1 MTTVVMEADF
11 RPFLEIFHHFSFFA
25 LWMCHS
31 ASSSESKGKFVGDTK
46 LPDEEVTES
55 ASLPRSAA
63 LLKTDNFPDK
73 RASEILPFK
82 KQILID
88 S

>member
-1 MTTVVMEADF
+1 MEADF
-11 RPFLEIFHHFSFFA
+11 HPFLEIFHHFSFIA
-25 LWMCHS
+25 LWMRDS
-31 ASSSESKGKFVGDTK
+31 ASSSKSKGVFVGDSK
-46 LPDEEVTES
+46 LPDEKVTES
-55 ASLPRSAA
+55 ASLSRSAA
-63 LLKTDNFPDK
+63 LLKTDNVSNK

>member
-1 MTTVVMEADF
+1 M
-11 RPFLEIFHHFSFFA
+11 PIFGNFSFFS
-25 LWMCHS
+25 LWMRHS
-31 ASSSESKGKFVGDTK
+31 ASSSKSKGKFVGDTK

-55 ASLPRSAA
+55 ASLSRSAA
-63 LLKTDNFPDK
+63 LLKTDNFSDEL
-73 RASEILPFK
+73 ASEILPFK